1 LEIANGVESVSE
13 ALYEVGK
20 LYCERGD
27 FYLAASKLKAASLYF
42 EENHLYKMYLKC
54 TNLLLRV
61 YAETEDHRS
70 IESTKEKLHE
80 LVVANELELTSK
92 TYYTFALCAS
102 YKGQQKVALEYLEKA
117 LATALSKD
125 DKEDVCFAIY
135 GLAAVYFHLQRYEDA
150 LREIYN
156 LQVFFQVLDLPE
168 IRLTSQ
174 ILNGHI
180 LRACGQPARALE
192 LFLQSY
198 DNLKEQ
204 KNMYI
209 FVTLLFAL
217 GITYKD
223 LGDKSQSRF
232 YLQLAKR
239 SADPQNL
246 RIVYR
251 AIEAELKQVEAT
263 DEPQFDLIFDSTSNS
278 VVERKMGRIDFKNQ
292 FILLDLLQLFVK
304 NPGEVHTKENL
315 VKRIW
320 KENYDPSVHDNKI
333 YVTIKR
339 LRKLIEPDFEK
350 PRYIFRAKNGYYL
363 NRNARVLMGRP
374 AGLLS

>member
-1 LEIANGVESVSE
+1 
-13 ALYEVGK
+13 
-20 LYCERGD
+20 
-27 FYLAASKLKAASLYF
+27 
-42 EENHLYKMYLKC
+42 
-54 TNLLLRV
+54 LLRV